1 MMEQNGST
9 SMGFRFSPLPGFL
22 MQASASATE
31 APDIRTF
38 YNMDQINRAALR
50 KIPGEAIYLFE
61 PHPASPRTVELAYD
75 FGPLFHRRPCVPNL
89 HILGTMNS
97 ADRNITIV
105 DVAVRRRFGFTVA

>member
-38 YNMDQINRAALR
+38 YTSTRSIAPTCARQSGRRSICSNLIQSLLWLSNW
-50 KIPGEAIYLFE
+50 
-61 PHPASPRTVELAYD
+61 RT
-75 FGPLFHRRPCVPNL
+75 
-89 HILGTMNS
+89 ILGRPSTVGS
-97 ADRNITIV
+97 ACPTT
-105 DVAVRRRFGFTVA
+105 FTSSAP